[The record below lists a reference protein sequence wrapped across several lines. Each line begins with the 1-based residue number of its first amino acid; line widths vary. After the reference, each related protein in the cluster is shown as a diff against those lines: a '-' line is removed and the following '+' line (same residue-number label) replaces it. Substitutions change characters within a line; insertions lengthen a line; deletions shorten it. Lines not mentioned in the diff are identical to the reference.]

1 VKAGAASTTPWRAG
15 TARQFGCGKR
25 DGEVYECRNQWWNP
39 LKTCDRLGIWW
50 MAGMAVRCT
59 SLQPGGTASVAV
71 MPRPGATMK
80 VCGVVVDR
88 PAGEKL
94 GTDPVDRSA
103 VNVGTVFGSPSS
115 RPAGSGAARHT
126 VC

>member
-1 VKAGAASTTPWRAG
+1 MQEPVVEPPQDVRPAGNLVDG
-15 TARQFGCGKR
+15 R
-25 DGEVYECRNQWWNP
+25 DGSALNLLTTGR
-39 LKTCDRLGIWW
+39 DGLG
-50 MAGMAVRCT
+50 GV
-59 SLQPGGTASVAV
+59 P
-71 MPRPGATMK
+71 PGATMK